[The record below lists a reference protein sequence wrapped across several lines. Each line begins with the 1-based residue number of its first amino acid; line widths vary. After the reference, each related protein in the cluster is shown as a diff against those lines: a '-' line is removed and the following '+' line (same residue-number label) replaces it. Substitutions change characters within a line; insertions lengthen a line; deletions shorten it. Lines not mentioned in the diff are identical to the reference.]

1 MSRITTVKDKIPKKA
16 SWPGFLASGKD
27 SRTKVVLARKLEKQ
41 GLGSTPAQK
50 DFYESLI
57 ASCVTNHHFR
67 EAWTCHCGLIYKGSP
82 NILGPPSPS
91 YSGLFCFTNMGRLPP
106 SPLTVNCHRWGFPSL
121 PKRAPAQCSLCD
133 PDIQLTIVSKKACI
147 ICMMPYQEQLT
158 NGQCQRTEAAQ
169 RPGSGTSRGGRRA
182 PPSPASAP
190 PATLYQNF

>member
-1 MSRITTVKDKIPKKA
+1 MDNVKGLKQLKDQDRGPAEEEDEHHHRQHRHHLQLYIKISDKNFNNKIIKMKN
-16 SWPGFLASGKD
+16 KD
-27 SRTKVVLARKLEKQ
+27 EHQHRAGAPFIL
-41 GLGSTPAQK
+41 PFIIYPQK

-121 PKRAPAQCSLCD
+121 PKRAPAQCSLCAAF
-133 PDIQLTIVSKKACI
+133 SKKMSEKEHTVLVILEVVA
-147 ICMMPYQEQLT
+147 
-158 NGQCQRTEAAQ
+158 
-169 RPGSGTSRGGRRA
+169 
-182 PPSPASAP
+182 
-190 PATLYQNF
+190 